1 MKYFGFI
8 DVKRTVQY
16 VLEFTYKKLSKN
28 YFYKLC
34 ECHKTIK
41 TLFLIPLESNLIH
54 HLGHIYIQSPDQSSF
69 KIKYFSIFSQI
80 DQKEDSGELFR
91 LTMDETI
98 DHSSHKRLKKKRLE
112 WNKYFQ
118 GTHSWVPKYKRF
130 QNNFYWNSNN
140 YSININLF
148 SFKFLNITFG
158 ANSIM

>member
-1 MKYFGFI
+1 MNRAIILRVCIEIIGFQGTADRKKLLRYNSLMKYFGFI
-8 DVKRTVQY
+8 DLKRTVQY

-112 WNKYFQ
+112 
-118 GTHSWVPKYKRF
+118 
-130 QNNFYWNSNN
+130 
-140 YSININLF
+140 
-148 SFKFLNITFG
+148 
-158 ANSIM
+158 